1 LSYIT
6 IISLSET
13 KTFWYLAPCYLFAAF
28 IIVLGWFA
36 IQEIVSFKD
45 DKRYTIAFR
54 VGLIAMFSILY
65 FQIVSENINPSRELL
80 KDEKYGVFIKQFLR
94 PNTQLNTFTLIDN
107 NFGSAA
113 FFYKKKYEYENPD
126 ISITY
131 QRSTDVEIGT
141 NVVTCLQNVLN
152 PLRDKYE
159 YEVHHRWTDCKL
171 LKITSIK
178 SNELNQ
184 TQD

>member
-1 LSYIT
+1 
-6 IISLSET
+6 
-13 KTFWYLAPCYLFAAF
+13 
-28 IIVLGWFA
+28 LGWFA

-178 SNELNQ
+178 
-184 TQD
+184 